1 MERQGG
7 GKRSEGEIEGGGKK
21 GEIEEAKSREGEEE
35 AAVFLE
41 LFSSFPGDK
50 GCWAVFLLQ
59 LHRWS
64 SYIYIM
70 CIQTSLTPRILKSPK

>member
-1 MERQGG
+1 MEKQGG
-7 GKRSEGEIEGGGKK
+7 GKRIEGGIEGGGKK

-64 SYIYIM
+64 SYIYPYA
-70 CIQTSLTPRILKSPK
+70 SLTSRILKSPK

>member
-7 GKRSEGEIEGGGKK
+7 GERSEGEIEGGGKK
-21 GEIEEAKSREGEEE
+21 GEIGELKSREGEEE

-64 SYIYIM
+64 SYISYI
-70 CIQTSLTPRILKSPK
+70 CIIYNYCISRH